1 MSFFF
6 FSNTFSQ
13 TKKTEFDKKEKTE
26 AINVLIETVIGGKSQ
41 EIIIVQNKV
50 SPNEILRI
58 FKGNIIKD
66 HLGNFIEKEEGVK
79 KPLFNEKYFNI
90 MERKYRD
97 TYFLNGNEY
106 FATASWKKDDF
117 GGERKI
123 ILENF
128 EDVFLKLQKGIY
140 FEKPEIQILALSEPI
155 YYKNKD
161 YIVIGVMPASTKSVG
176 FSTSYIVIMKK
187 ANKKWV
193 VLNKTIDY
201 VME

>member
-1 MSFFF
+1 MKNSTVYIITSFFF
-6 FSNTFSQ
+6 FFNTFSQ
-13 TKKTEFDKKEKTE
+13 TKKTELNKKEKTE
-26 AINVLIETVIGGKSQ
+26 AINALIQNVIRDKYQ
-41 EIIIVQNKV
+41 EIIIVENKV

-66 HLGNFIEKEEGVK
+66 DLGNFIEKEEGVK

-97 TYFLNGNEY
+97 TYFLNGNKN
-106 FATASWKKDDF
+106 FATAYWKKDDF
-117 GGERKI
+117 GERKI

-161 YIVIGVMPASTKSVG
+161 YIVIGVM
-176 FSTSYIVIMKK
+176 STSYIVIMKK
-187 ANKKWV
+187 ANKKWDV
-193 VLNKTIDY
+193 VNKTIDY

>member
-1 MSFFF
+1 M
-6 FSNTFSQ
+6 NIFSQ
-13 TKKTEFDKKEKTE
+13 TKKTELYKIEKTG
-26 AINVLIETVIGGKSQ
+26 VLNELIQAVIEENSQ
-41 EIIIVQNKV
+41 EIIIVENKV

-58 FKGNIIKD
+58 FKGNIIRD

-79 KPLFNEKYFNI
+79 EPLFNKKDYAI
-90 MERKYRD
+90 MEKRYRD
-97 TYFLNGNEY
+97 NHFLNGSKN
-106 FATASWKKDDF
+106 FTTSTWKKDDF
-117 GGERKI
+117 GDRKI

-161 YIVIGVMPASTKSVG
+161 YIVIGVLSAKTKSVG
-176 FSTSYIVIMKK
+176 FTTSYIVIMKK
-187 ANKKWV
+187 INKKWV
-193 VLNKTIDY
+193 IVNKTFDY